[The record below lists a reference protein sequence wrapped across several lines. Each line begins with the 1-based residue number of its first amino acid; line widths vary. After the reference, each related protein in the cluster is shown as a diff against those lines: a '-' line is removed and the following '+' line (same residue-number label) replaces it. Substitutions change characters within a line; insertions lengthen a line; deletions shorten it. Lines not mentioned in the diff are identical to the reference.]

1 MHPTPSFPEHKSP
14 EPPKIPSKWT
24 QQHLSLLAGSN
35 NRTTAL
41 RPLFLPCYIR
51 NGTGC
56 RETPGQEA
64 KGWQC
69 PAKPAMAGGVESL
82 PSHRAL
88 RACGREGERGGDAR
102 EERARGRGAGKP
114 RWRPNLPFPR
124 WQPGAHGGVRPPRGS
139 RAALGETE
147 SKSPGGGGGGA
158 GRPGGAALAVR
169 ESLARALRS
178 PAPGTLAREAR
189 AGSPRRPRAAASLLV
204 RRSGDP
210 CRSRNWADRALS
222 TELAGRGLCK
232 MPARKV
238 TPGYP
243 LQICHVL

>member
-1 MHPTPSFPEHKSP
+1 MAV
-14 EPPKIPSKWT
+14 PSKA
-24 QQHLSLLAGSN
+24 SDGLA
-35 NRTTAL
+35 R
-41 RPLFLPCYIR
+41 
-51 NGTGC
+51 
-56 RETPGQEA
+56 
-64 KGWQC
+64 
-69 PAKPAMAGGVESL
+69 GVESL

-124 WQPGAHGGVRPPRGS
+124 RQPGAHGGVRPPRGS